1 MIRKAAKLSV
11 LALCGGL
18 VIGCASTGDLES
30 LQAQV
35 DGIQTQVTAAEA
47 SAAAAA
53 ASSVAA
59 AESSAAAEAA
69 ANETSS
75 KLDRMF
81 KKSMS
86 K

>member
-1 MIRKAAKLSV
+1 MIKKAAKLSV

-18 VIGCASTGDLES
+18 VVGCAGTATNAGDIAN
-30 LQAQV
+30 LQSQIDDV
-35 DGIQTQVTAAEA
+35 KVQVTAAEA
-47 SAAAAA
+47 SASAAATSA
-53 ASSVAA
+53 
-59 AESSAAAEAA
+59 AAAEAA

>member
-1 MIRKAAKLSV
+1 MIRKTAKLSI

-18 VIGCASTGDLES
+18 IVGCASTADIANLQSQIDAVKAES
-30 LQAQV
+30 AASASAAEQAATAAEQA
-35 DGIQTQVTAAEA
+35 VTAA
-47 SAAAAA
+47 
-53 ASSVAA
+53 
-59 AESSAAAEAA
+59 AAAEAA
-69 ANETSS
+69 ALETSD

>member
-1 MIRKAAKLSV
+1 MIKKAAKLSV

-18 VIGCASTGDLES
+18 VVGCASTGDIATL
-30 LQAQV
+30 
-35 DGIQTQVTAAEA
+35 QTQVDDIKVQVAAAEA
-47 SAAAAA
+47 SAASAAEASSAAA
-53 ASSVAA
+53 KSA
-59 AESSAAAEAA
+59 AAAEAA

>member
-1 MIRKAAKLSV
+1 MIKKAAKLSV

-18 VIGCASTGDLES
+18 VVGCAGTAKNADDIAN

-35 DGIQTQVTAAEA
+35 EGVKVQVTAAEA

-53 ASSVAA
+53 ASAS
-59 AESSAAAEAA
+59 AAEAA